1 MKTRSLFTLLFIIC
15 TIHVNGQY
23 LNGKI
28 IANYNDLEGITII
41 NTTQKITATTEKNG
55 FFKLKATIKDSLL
68 VSAVQFEGASLVLK
82 KEDFDKDLFFIRLNV
97 ATNFIEEVK
106 VVKEKNGFE
115 AGILPKKAKTF
126 TPAERKLNTASNMY
140 PTANVGAMTGGSLGL
155 DPLINWIS
163 GRTKRLKQE
172 LNVEQKELA
181 LQKINYLFDETYFT
195 QTLKIPED
203 KLEGF
208 LYYIVEDADFKKALA
223 SKNKTMTKFLLVD
236 LSKNYLK
243 LQN

>member
-1 MKTRSLFTLLFIIC
+1 MVKLLILVCVLIASQLL
-15 TIHVNGQY
+15 NAQY

-28 IANYNDLEGITII
+28 TANYTDLKGVTII
-41 NTTQKITATTEKNG
+41 NTTQKIAVTSEENG
-55 FFKLKATIKDSLL
+55 LFKIKAVVKDSLL
-68 VSAVQFEGASLVLK
+68 VTAVQFNSKTVVLT
-82 KEDFDKDLFFIRLNV
+82 KEDFDKELFLIRLSV
-97 ATNFIEEVK
+97 HTNYIDEVT
-106 VVKEKNGFE
+106 VVKEKDGYE
-115 AGILPKKAKTF
+115 AGILSKKAKIF

-155 DPLINWIS
+155 DPVLNWIS

-172 LNVEQKELA
+172 LNVEQKEVA
-181 LQKINYLFDETYFT
+181 LQKINYLFDETYFI

-208 LYYIVEDADFKKALA
+208 LYFIVEDAEFKKTLS
-223 SKNKTMTKFLLVD
+223 SKNKTMTKFLLID
-236 LSKNYLK
+236 LAKFYLK